1 VATPQEMFDKYSR
14 TFKVGEPIFK
24 MGDTAEHMFII
35 QSGKIEIFVTTP
47 QGDKSLAI
55 LGPGEFFG
63 EMAIIDKGN
72 RSASARAFEETKVI
86 MLDEKTFDLHIQSN
100 PAIVR
105 KILKNMSIRLREANN
120 QIQSLLIK
128 DVNRRIA
135 NRILV
140 LCHQRGIKGPG
151 GIKMDFP
158 FGEAELAKDS
168 GLSDDMPKVREVLGK
183 LQQAKI
189 IELQAGQIVVL
200 SVESLEKFI
209 QYLAMKEEFG
219 G

>member
-1 VATPQEMFDKYSR
+1 MATPQEMFDKFSR
-14 TFKVGEPIFK
+14 TFKPGEIIFK
-24 MGDTAEHMFII
+24 MGDVAEHMYIM
-35 QSGKIEIFVTTP
+35 QSGKVEIYVSTP
-47 QGDKSLAI
+47 QGDKSFAVI
-55 LGPGEFFG
+55 GPGEFFG

-72 RSASARAFEETKVI
+72 RSASARAVEETRVI

-105 KILKNMSIRLREANN
+105 KILKNMSIRLRETNN
-120 QIQSLLIK
+120 QVQTLLIK
-128 DVNRRIA
+128 DINRRIA

-140 LCHQRGIKGPG
+140 LCHQRGVKGPG

-158 FGEAELAKDS
+158 FGENELAKDA
-168 GLSDDMPKVREVLGK
+168 GLTEDMPKVREVIGK
-183 LQQAKI
+183 LQKAKI
-189 IELQAGQIVVL
+189 IDIQSGQIIVL
-200 SVESLEKFI
+200 SVENLEKFI